1 MEIVPAA
8 LRRGLTATGE
18 LSETASFRKRPRTK
32 WLQQFPP
39 ARKSPPGRI
48 LGATHSAVCQAA
60 AAGRIVGGVSRVL
73 IIEDVATDVRRAGEV
88 LASMGVKD
96 IEVKRNI
103 QMALQDLNDTLEEDG
118 ALPETII
125 LDLNFGSDSGFEI
138 LRLWHSTPTFKK
150 ATKIVV
156 WTSMGET
163 EHKICRAFGV
173 STVVA
178 KWEGTPALE
187 RALRNS
193 IDPSAF
199 IKSS

>member
-1 MEIVPAA
+1 M
-8 LRRGLTATGE
+8 
-18 LSETASFRKRPRTK
+18 SK
-32 WLQQFPP
+32 
-39 ARKSPPGRI
+39 
-48 LGATHSAVCQAA
+48 
-60 AAGRIVGGVSRVL
+60 VL

-96 IEVKRNI
+96 IEVKRNV
-103 QMALQDLNDTLEEDG
+103 QMALQDLSDALEEKG

-138 LRLWHSTPTFKK
+138 LRLWHSTPAFKK
-150 ATKIVV
+150 KTKIVV
-156 WTSMGET
+156 WTAMGET

-173 STVVA
+173 DAVVP

-193 IDPSAF
+193 IDPSVF